1 MSDIIIYT
9 TEDGETR
16 IDLRLENETAWLS
29 QLQIAELFQTSKQN
43 ISKHI
48 QAIYTDGELDAQ
60 ATVNQTLTVQTE
72 GQRKVTR
79 STVLYNLDVILAV
92 GYRDFVRELDTI
104 LSSAGRKL
112 LSNAGK
118 VSHLQAENKAR
129 QELQKYKAKTLAA
142 VEKDYLQAITDLGKQ
157 AKKAAR
163 QNGGKA

>member
-9 TEDGETR
+9 TEDGETK

-72 GQRKVTR
+72 GQRKVSR
-79 STVLYNLDVILAV
+79 PTVLYNLDVILAV
-92 GYRDFVRELDTI
+92 GYRVRSVRGVQFRRYANTVLKSDV
-104 LSSAGRKL
+104 SS
-112 LSNAGK
+112 
-118 VSHLQAENKAR
+118 
-129 QELQKYKAKTLAA
+129 
-142 VEKDYLQAITDLGKQ
+142 KDSQP
-157 AKKAAR
+157 
-163 QNGGKA
+163 